1 MKSYFQSDKISS
13 ITLVILSAIFISFS
27 SFCAIYAGYSIKSSN
42 QTNIIL
48 GGQEEHCNNN
58 QNQNQKRNQ
67 KDNKVPAF
75 NPNSKPLIVICLHTF
90 PGTFGRIGKIQ
101 SAWESHPLI
110 KDGTIVIV
118 AVTAK
123 EIQDGSKNKVKQV
136 IVGCNEERMFTTC
149 RFQRAYEEFLKEYPD
164 VPWMFSADDDTWID
178 LDNLY
183 NYLQNLMKIHN
194 PMTELVF
201 KGHANLEKTIL
212 YFLHGGCGWLISNG
226 FLRFSIENNINLNDF
241 LPYSRYRQPDT
252 AQAIILRHIFKN
264 IADWD
269 EFAFQGFECKNC
281 PIPGYITS
289 QWESVPVCESEGES
303 EGKGKTYGQLNKIV
317 SFHTIGLKDNN
328 FLIATNFKH
337 APDWVL
343 YYRNNALQSMGI
355 CKPEKNDDFSKL
367 NVSDYKLETL
377 KKNEKIYKP
386 EDVSL
391 PLIDFKTYR
400 DEHRPHD

>member
-183 NYLQNLMKIHN
+183 TYLQNLMKIHN

-226 FLRFSIENNINLNDF
+226 FLRFSIENNINLNDY

-264 IADWD
+264 ISDWD
-269 EFAFQGFECKNC
+269 EYSFQGFECKNC
-281 PIPGYITS
+281 PIPAYITS
-289 QWESVPVCESEGES
+289 KWDSLPTCQGDD
-303 EGKGKTYGQLNKIV
+303 KKYAKLNQII

-328 FLIATNFKH
+328 FLIANNIKLT
-337 APDWVL
+337 PDWVL
-343 YYRNNALQSMGI
+343 YYRNNGLQSMEL
-355 CKPEKNDDFSKL
+355 CKPENINDLSKL
-367 NVSDYKLETL
+367 NISDYSLETL
-377 KKNEKIYKP
+377 KKTENIYKP
-386 EDVSL
+386 EDVTL